1 MKTRTQ
7 TWIPFL
13 WIIPMTLA
21 AQTAGDVFPLRED
34 AAASG
39 LGINLPLVARLI
51 GAGATLYTS
60 SLDVANNTSTA
71 TQVDFYLDGI
81 DIASGASISK
91 VGSISSSGTLVGQ
104 GAGGPMRG
112 RSNAHFDDFVQ
123 SLIDAGIL
131 PANIANDGFIGS
143 ALFVFNGRNKSGQG
157 EAKVR
162 FFSSFG
168 GGTIGQALH
177 GHEITSGEPQALV
190 ASFRDSRGEAGPQ
203 LYANLFVNNIGL
215 TPAGAPAAGAVTV
228 HIQAYSSST
237 GQAVGTPKDTTIGLG
252 QTVGVTDVLHTLAVP
267 AGNDTV
273 LVVVTVTSGNAAI
286 AGVQAQV
293 DEGTRD
299 GSVMD
304 MGRADFGF

>member
-91 VGSISSSGTLVGQ
+91 VGSISSSG
-104 GAGGPMRG
+104 
-112 RSNAHFDDFVQ
+112 
-123 SLIDAGIL
+123 
-131 PANIANDGFIGS
+131 
-143 ALFVFNGRNKSGQG
+143 
-157 EAKVR
+157 
-162 FFSSFG
+162 
-168 GGTIGQALH
+168 
-177 GHEITSGEPQALV
+177 
-190 ASFRDSRGEAGPQ
+190 
-203 LYANLFVNNIGL
+203 
-215 TPAGAPAAGAVTV
+215 
-228 HIQAYSSST
+228 
-237 GQAVGTPKDTTIGLG
+237 
-252 QTVGVTDVLHTLAVP
+252 
-267 AGNDTV
+267 
-273 LVVVTVTSGNAAI
+273 
-286 AGVQAQV
+286 
-293 DEGTRD
+293 
-299 GSVMD
+299 
-304 MGRADFGF
+304 